1 MRPRAGLS
9 TRGGS
14 ALRLKSVPPAFGM
27 RAYWAWP
34 PGREGMPSRQEWM
47 HRQVKP
53 MRQKLCVW
61 CGFGAVSGCGC
72 GCGWDRAQA
81 RWDVLA
87 FSARH
92 REGRDDLVA
101 DLERGVEF
109 GPSLCSGVGVEARSE
124 RDDFADELV
133 SAGEAIRSY
142 VRCACI
148 AVLQ

>member
-1 MRPRAGLS
+1 MGAGAGV
-9 TRGGS
+9 GGT
-14 ALRLKSVPPAFGM
+14 V
-27 RAYWAWP
+27 
-34 PGREGMPSRQEWM
+34 
-47 HRQVKP
+47 
-53 MRQKLCVW
+53 QK
-61 CGFGAVSGCGC
+61 
-72 GCGWDRAQA
+72 
-81 RWDVLA
+81 WDVLA

-133 SAGEAIRSY
+133 PAGEAIRGY

-148 AVLQ
+148 AALQ